1 MDKQLEL
8 NYRTP
13 EAVKRSFM
21 DVLLR
26 PMNVYFYARAISTI
40 MRASS
45 FTDREDFYDYFIEYC
60 GRVIKA
66 VEATGTPVE
75 VYGLENVDNR
85 PCVYVGN
92 HMSTLETVTL
102 GHVLRDKGRVSF
114 VIKESLMKYPYFKDI
129 LGALECIAVTRTSP
143 IQDLKQILREGP
155 KLLEKG
161 ISVVVFPQH
170 TRGAFDPSDFS
181 SIACKLAKR
190 AKVPIVPLALDSRF
204 WGKGKVISDLGPI
217 SRDIPVRFAF
227 GDELVIDKN
236 EKEVHAQCLDFIAGK
251 LQEWGAYSPAVAPAA
266 ISANI

>member
-1 MDKQLEL
+1 MDKQLQL

-26 PMNVYFYARAISTI
+26 PMNAYFYTRAISTI
-40 MRASS
+40 MKASKYAG
-45 FTDREDFYDYFIEYC
+45 REDFYEYFIEYC

-66 VEATGTPVE
+66 VEATGTTVE

-102 GHVLRDKGRVSF
+102 GHVLRDKGEVSF

-129 LGALECIAVTRTSP
+129 LGALECITVTRTSP
-143 IQDLKQILREGP
+143 IQDLKKILREGP

-236 EKEVHAQCLDFIAGK
+236 EKEVHAQCLDFIVGK
-251 LQEWGAYSPAVAPAA
+251 PQEWGAY
-266 ISANI
+266 